1 MRVLAAGKGRMTP
14 INEVS
19 LVGCM
24 KKAGAAS
31 DYG

>member
-1 MRVLAAGKGRMTP
+1 MRILASGKGRMTP

-24 KKAGAAS
+24 KKTGAAS
-31 DYG
+31 DHG